1 MERYFTFQ
9 DENSDKF
16 WTIETKGDELFTTYG
31 KNKKGIKLFS
41 NCQKA
46 EKLFDT
52 DEECEKEAKKLISKK
67 IKEGY
72 LEQEPFFLELYDEIL
87 KLHKNNKAAIQK
99 LMDILDQRS
108 DPLNITYGAEAIKES
123 IFYIFHY
130 KIAYN
135 PFDGFD
141 AAINVIYHLPKMKI
155 ADTEILQDIYS
166 YGLRIAANINDKK
179 LELFCKEHL
188 PEQAATGP
196 HAVGLAALA
205 VINGDKKELLE
216 NIKIAIHNGI
226 HYERFLDDPLFKKSC
241 KEEEVLAIF
250 DEKWKGISELIMM
263 E

>member
-31 KNKKGIKLFS
+31 KNKKSIKLFS
-41 NCQKA
+41 NGQKT

-72 LEQEPFFLELYDEIL
+72 FEQEPFFLELYDEIL
-87 KLHKNNKAAIQK
+87 ELHKNYKEVIQK
-99 LMDILDQRS
+99 YMDILDQRPV
-108 DPLNITYGAEAIKES
+108 PLKITYGAKAIKES
-123 IFYIFHY
+123 FFDY

-135 PFDGFD
+135 PFNGFD
-141 AAINVIYHLPKMKI
+141 AAINVIYHLPKMEI
-155 ADTEILQDIYS
+155 DDTEILQDIYS
-166 YGLRIAANINDKK
+166 YGLWIAANTNDKK

-188 PEQAATGP
+188 PEQAKTGP

-205 VINGDKKELLE
+205 VINNDKKELLE

-226 HYERFLDDPLFKKSC
+226 HYDIFLDDPLFEKYRKDG
-241 KEEEVLAIF
+241 EVLAVF
-250 DEKWKGISELIMM
+250 DERWEGISKWITI
-263 E
+263 